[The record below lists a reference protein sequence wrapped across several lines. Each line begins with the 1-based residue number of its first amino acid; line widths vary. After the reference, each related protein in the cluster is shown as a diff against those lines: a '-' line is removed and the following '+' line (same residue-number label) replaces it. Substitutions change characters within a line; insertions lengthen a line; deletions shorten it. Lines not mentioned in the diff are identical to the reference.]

1 MRESAEKEKVVQ
13 RRGVMRRSVKSA
25 LGAVC
30 LIAVLFTAS
39 GCFFRVSA
47 DELYSLP
54 QASEEYLLLQQEL
67 NNILSTG
74 AVYSPPVAGSNRQ
87 SVQLVDLDGDGV
99 SEVLAF
105 IRAAGDKPLK
115 IYVIG
120 QKDGEIYQADIIEGE
135 GTAFERVRY
144 ADLDGDGTL
153 EIIVG
158 RQVTSALSYVSIY
171 SMKGGVHSH
180 LGSAEYAELTTVD
193 VGGRSVVVVLRL
205 PSAEQ
210 PGEAEAFSLAADGEM
225 VRTTTQLTK
234 GLLTFARVQSGR
246 LRGSVPALF
255 VEGADSAN
263 KTMTDILVLTEN
275 GIDNIM
281 EGALA
286 QETAR
291 DLAIYS
297 SDINKDG
304 YMEVPLPREL
314 KSQSD
319 AKQYAIDWVAYEMTG
334 ERHNVFTTYHNRSD
348 GWFFI
353 LPDEWV
359 ERLGVRRDD
368 SVPGERAIIFSFVD
382 DTTDTWTDFLR
393 IYTLSGDNKYKR
405 AAIKGRFRLAPDEDA
420 IYCAEIVRSSVGGIS
435 ITEKIV
441 TDNFRPIYSDWSA

>member
-1 MRESAEKEKVVQ
+1 MRK
-13 RRGVMRRSVKSA
+13 RFKSA

-30 LIAVLFTAS
+30 VLAVLFTAS
-39 GCFFRVSA
+39 GCFFRISA

-74 AVYSPPVAGSNRQ
+74 AVYSPPIAGSNRQ
-87 SVQLVDLDGDGV
+87 SVQLVDIDGDGV

-105 IRAAGDKPLK
+105 FRATGDKPLK
-115 IYVIG
+115 LYVID
-120 QKDGEIYQADIIEGE
+120 QEDGDIFQADIIEGE

-158 RQVTSALSYVSIY
+158 RQMSSALSYVSVY
-171 SMKGGVHSH
+171 SLKGGVHSH
-180 LGSAEYAELTTVD
+180 LGSAEYAELAIVEA
-193 VGGRSVVVVLRL
+193 GGRSVLVVLRL
-205 PSAEQ
+205 ASAEQ
-210 PGEAEAFSLAADGEM
+210 PGEAEAFALTADGEM

-263 KTMTDILVLTEN
+263 KTITDILVLTEN

-286 QETAR
+286 LETAR

-314 KSQSD
+314 HSQSE
-319 AKQYAIDWVAYEMTG
+319 AKQYAIDWVAYDLDG
-334 ERHNVFTTYHNRSD
+334 ERHDVFTTYHNRSD

-353 LPDEWV
+353 LPKEWV
-359 ERLGVRRDD
+359 ESLGVRRDD
-368 SVPGERAIIFSFVD
+368 SVPGERTIIFSLVD
-382 DTTDTWTDFLR
+382 EKSDEWTDFLR

-405 AAIKGRFRLAPDEDA
+405 ASINGRFRLAPDEDS
-420 IYCAEIVRSSVGGIS
+420 IYCAEIVKSSAGGVS
-435 ITEKIV
+435 VTEKLV
-441 TDNFRPIYSDWSA
+441 TESFRPIYSDWSA